1 MFMDKI
7 SLAGPDRYDRRS
19 FGPILFSH
27 LDFSEGS

>member
-1 MFMDKI
+1 MDKI
-7 SLAGPDRYDRRS
+7 SPAAPDRYERRS